1 MRDMM
6 ATHERLPAETPAIAE
21 SVRRAAAAAF
31 EALPA
36 ILLAAA
42 LLMPALAA
50 FAGRTAERAV
60 PAEAPAPAS
69 DVGHEIADQGNRAL
83 IEIRDDLRQGLRQNI
98 ALPKL
103 S

>member
-6 ATHERLPAETPAIAE
+6 ATHECLEARTQAQKTRE
-21 SVRRAAAAAF
+21 SVRKAAAAAF

-36 ILLAAA
+36 ILLAVA

-50 FAGRTAERAV
+50 FAGRSAQRAV
-60 PAEAPAPAS
+60 EPAPATE
-69 DVGHEIADQGNRAL
+69 VGRDIAEQGNRAL
-83 IEIRDDLRQGLRQNI
+83 IEIRRESRELLRGSLAPPQ
-98 ALPKL
+98 L